1 MRRADGGFWLG
12 GLKTTEYKLL
22 GERAAAIDLGV
33 WDAFQGKNSF
43 EHETFTALEY
53 ACIGV
58 RYDKRYVI
66 DEASL
71 IYLDERVELLLKRT
85 EAVCRQM
92 IAELREVVGVEIRTI
107 SRTVR
112 VAEFSA
118 IHQKKRAAG
127 KMMIFGIELWLQGG
141 FGASQTPSPKFYI

>member
-1 MRRADGGFWLG
+1 M
-12 GLKTTEYKLL
+12 
-22 GERAAAIDLGV
+22 
-33 WDAFQGKNSF
+33 
-43 EHETFTALEY
+43 
-53 ACIGV
+53 

-107 SRTVR
+107 SRIVR
-112 VAEFSA
+112 VAEFFA
-118 IHQKKRAAG
+118 IHQKNKPLV
-127 KMMIFGIELWLQGG
+127 K
-141 FGASQTPSPKFYI
+141 